1 MASTLQAPE
10 RTKYNKNKKKASI
23 DCGSIRSPG
32 KGSGKKEKE
41 KEDINYVPYL
51 IKVEDSGN

>member
-10 RTKYNKNKKKASI
+10 KTKYNKNKKKASI
-23 DCGSIRSPG
+23 DCGSTRSPG

-41 KEDINYVPYL
+41 DIKFGEQMV
-51 IKVEDSGN
+51 KVEDTVN